1 MCGGTL
7 LTFVRVVADAG
18 YDFVSNR
25 NLLLDTQHIVVSMI
39 KIPEPTY
46 TYIHTYTYT
55 YIHTHIRTYI
65 HIYIHIT
72 YIHTSI
78 SYCMVASANICREAR
93 AAIQ

>member
-46 TYIHTYTYT
+46 TYIHTYIHIYIHTYTYT
-55 YIHTHIRTYI
+55 YIHTHIHTY
-65 HIYIHIT
+65 
-72 YIHTSI
+72 YIHT
-78 SYCMVASANICREAR
+78 YKY
-93 AAIQ
+93 